1 MKDYNV
7 MIDRQKFFDKPVR
20 NDQKNYDSK
29 AFKKITTGEWDHY
42 TTGFLIDYVYFK
54 SCYTGIAIDLS
65 KQRAPAADSKAIR
78 QINFMGHSGQSGQ
91 TVMLFI
97 VEEAK

>member
-29 AFKKITTGEWDHY
+29 AFKKITTGE
-42 TTGFLIDYVYFK
+42 
-54 SCYTGIAIDLS
+54 
-65 KQRAPAADSKAIR
+65 
-78 QINFMGHSGQSGQ
+78 
-91 TVMLFI
+91 
-97 VEEAK
+97 